1 MSRLSAATVQSLR
14 QAVDTACADGEKG
27 ISGTTVVVVG
37 KDGGELFAHAGG
49 KRGVES
55 KEPMTL
61 DSIYWIASCT
71 KMICGLACMQLV
83 EQGKLT
89 LDDPELVEK
98 HCPELKAVKV
108 LEDDGTLVDK
118 KKGITLRMLLTHTC

>member
-1 MSRLSAATVQSLR
+1 MASVLDQNTLILESATAMSRLSAATIQSLR
-14 QAVDTACADGEKG
+14 QALDTACADGEKG

-83 EQGKLT
+83 EQGNWPWMTQNLSKSTVLSLKLS
-89 LDDPELVEK
+89 
-98 HCPELKAVKV
+98 
-108 LEDDGTLVDK
+108 
-118 KKGITLRMLLTHTC
+118 RS